1 MYNFFVTSYHFLQ
14 TEKVFY
20 WKDADMSSLAFLPEA
35 KISVPV
41 VGGDLAVFRYGPEGH
56 KPILAIHGIT
66 STNRAWQWFANT
78 VVPHG
83 YTIYAVDLRG
93 RGDSNSLPGPF
104 GMATHARDLLA
115 VIDYLGLS
123 KVDVIGASMGAW
135 VAIALLGVAPER
147 ISRTVLADGG
157 IILPLPAEFS
167 VEKFLPLLLG
177 PAFARL
183 DMSFDSHEAYRN
195 FWKSQP
201 AFAKGWS
208 AGLDEYVD
216 YDLRGVAPSMYA
228 STNKKAVLE
237 DSIDEFGNELIE
249 NTLRDLTEEVLMLR
263 SVRGLRNEEIPLYPE
278 AILKETLL
286 NYPMIKLITV
296 PDANHY
302 DMLLSQENA
311 DVCANLIY
319 GVN

>member
-1 MYNFFVTSYHFLQ
+1 LLLITAFLR
-14 TEKVFY
+14 TEKVLY
-20 WKDADMSSLAFLPEA
+20 WKDTEMNSPAFLPEA

-41 VGGDLAVFRYGPEGH
+41 VGGELAVFRYGPTGG

-66 STNRAWQWFANT
+66 STNRAWQWFARA
-78 VVPHG
+78 VVPFG
-83 YTIYAVDLRG
+83 YTLYAVDLRG

-104 GMATHARDLLA
+104 GMETHARDLLA
-115 VIDYLGLS
+115 VMDYLGLP

-135 VAIALLGVAPER
+135 VAIALLGIAPER
-147 ISRTVLADGG
+147 ISRTVLGDGG
-157 IILPLPAEFS
+157 IILPLPPEFS
-167 VEKFLPLLLG
+167 VEEFLPVLLG
-177 PAFARL
+177 AAMARL
-183 DMSFDSHEAYRN
+183 DMTFESQEAYRN

-216 YDLRGVAPSMYA
+216 YDLRGVAPLMYA
-228 STNKKAVLE
+228 STNKQAVVE

-249 NTLRDLTEEVLMLR
+249 NTLKNLTEEILMLR
-263 SVRGLRNEEIPLYPE
+263 SVRGLRNEEFPLYPE
-278 AILKETLL
+278 AALKDKLK
-286 NYPMIKLITV
+286 NYPKIKLITV
-296 PDANHY
+296 PDTNHY

-311 DVCANLIY
+311 DICTNLIY